1 MDNQKPTSPNDPRG
15 NDPRGNDPRGNDP
28 RSNDP
33 RANDPRT
40 SGSLSSPNS
49 GRHESQTVEQFFQN
63 LKPELRRPKPSDE
76 AVAAARLAIER
87 LEMQSMSRESLAGA
101 DGLDLMAAG
110 LCRLCGRSNP
120 GDSQFCGGCGVP
132 LDLVGGTAPVQ
143 GTASGV
149 SGHQYHHHYHHHF
162 LSGGLEGGLQ
172 SLLGGGTAA
181 RRDPA
186 RPSVATPAMSRAESG
201 IRKLTQDWA
210 LACNTKHLEDLVDIY
225 STDGIVLRSN
235 YPPVRGTSAI
245 REFFVH
251 MIEGGLGDVELE
263 PLKVLVGSDMAF
275 EAGRC
280 KMLVPTATGKR
291 REERGKYV
299 IIYSRQPSGE
309 WKAAV
314 DCWSSDL
321 SLNAGTEVDPARPA
335 GPVPPGVKI
344 PRRTA

>member
-1 MDNQKPTSPNDPRG
+1 V
-15 NDPRGNDPRGNDP
+15 
-28 RSNDP
+28 
-33 RANDPRT
+33 
-40 SGSLSSPNS
+40 
-49 GRHESQTVEQFFQN
+49 SQTVDEFFQN

-87 LEMQSMSRESLAGA
+87 LEMQSMSRESLSGH
-101 DGLDLMAAG
+101 DGLDAIAG
-110 LCRLCGRSNP
+110 LCRLCGRSNSA
-120 GDSQFCGGCGVP
+120 DSQFCGGCGVP
-132 LDLVGGTAPVQ
+132 LDLVGGPAPGQ
-143 GTASGV
+143 GAASA

-162 LSGGLEGGLQ
+162 LSGGMEGGLQ
-172 SLLGGGTAA
+172 SLLAGGGAA

-210 LACNTKHLEDLVDIY
+210 LACNTKHLEDLVDLY
-225 STDGIVLRSN
+225 STDGMVLRSN

-251 MIEGGLGDVELE
+251 LLEGGLGDVELE
-263 PLKVLVGSDMAF
+263 SLKVMVGSDLAF

-280 KMLVPTATGKR
+280 KMLVPTALGKR

-299 IIYSRQPSGE
+299 MVYGRQPSGE
-309 WKAAV
+309 WKAVV

-321 SLNAGTEVDPARPA
+321 GLNAGTEVDPARPP
-335 GPVPPGVKI
+335 GPVPPGLKI
-344 PRRTA
+344 PRRSA

>member
-1 MDNQKPTSPNDPRG
+1 MDNQTPPSNEPASDERG
-15 NDPRGNDPRGNDP
+15 
-28 RSNDP
+28 
-33 RANDPRT
+33 ANVKRT
-40 SGSLSSPNS
+40 AGARPGAEE
-49 GRHESQTVEQFFQN
+49 GRPASQTVDEFFQN
-63 LKPELRRPKPSDE
+63 LKPELRRPKPSE
-76 AVAAARLAIER
+76 ESVAAARLAIER
-87 LEMQSMSRESLAGA
+87 LEMQSMSRESLSGG
-101 DGLDLMAAG
+101 DGLDAIAAG
-110 LCRLCGRSNP
+110 LCRLCGRGNP
-120 GDSQFCGGCGVP
+120 ADSQFCGGCGVP
-132 LDLVGGTAPVQ
+132 LELAGGTAPGQ
-143 GTASGV
+143 GAAPNA

-172 SLLGGGTAA
+172 SLLGGGAAA

-263 PLKVLVGSDMAF
+263 PLKVMVGSDLAF

-299 IIYSRQPSGE
+299 MIYSRQTSGE

-321 SLNAGTEVDPARPA
+321 SLNAGTEIDPARPV
-335 GPVPPGVKI
+335 GPVPPGVKM
-344 PRRTA
+344 PRRSA

>member
-1 MDNQKPTSPNDPRG
+1 V
-15 NDPRGNDPRGNDP
+15 
-28 RSNDP
+28 
-33 RANDPRT
+33 
-40 SGSLSSPNS
+40 
-49 GRHESQTVEQFFQN
+49 SQSVDEFFQN

-87 LEMQSMSRESLAGA
+87 LEMHAGRESLAGA
-101 DGLDLMAAG
+101 DQLEAAPAG
-110 LCRLCGRSNP
+110 LCRLCGRGNP
-120 GDSQFCGGCGVP
+120 TDSQFCGGCGVP
-132 LDLVGGTAPVQ
+132 LDLAAGV
-143 GTASGV
+143 ASGQIV
-149 SGHQYHHHYHHHF
+149 AGQSAAPGVTGHQYHHHYHHHF

-172 SLLGGGTAA
+172 SLLGGGAA
-181 RRDPA
+181 PRRDPA

-210 LACNTKHLEDLVDIY
+210 QACNTKHLEDLVDIY

-251 MIEGGLGDVELE
+251 MLEGGLGDVELE
-263 PLKVLVGSDMAF
+263 PLKVMVGSDLAF

-299 IIYSRQPSGE
+299 MIYSRQPSGE

-321 SLNAGTEVDPARPA
+321 SLNAGTEADPARPA
-335 GPVPPGVKI
+335 GAAPPGAKL